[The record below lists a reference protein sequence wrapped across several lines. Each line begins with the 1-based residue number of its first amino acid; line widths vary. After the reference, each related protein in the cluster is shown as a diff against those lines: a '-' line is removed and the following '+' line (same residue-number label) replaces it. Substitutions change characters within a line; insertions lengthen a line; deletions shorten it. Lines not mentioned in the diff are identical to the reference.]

1 MPRISLL
8 LRQFLVFWL
17 LLVAVAAVSAQ
28 GPAAETVRV
37 ANGYDKA
44 AFNYRMELA
53 SEHETFRIYRLTFPS
68 PIQSPVAQNNTV
80 PAELYLPKAVKPGSA
95 PRPAVICLH
104 ILGGGFELTQLQCTA
119 LATRGIPALWFKLPY
134 YAERGLP
141 GGTRAVAADPKLFAQ
156 ALAQGVQDVRRAV
169 DVLASRGEVAPGHIG
184 IMGVSMGGILAAAAA
199 EQEPRISR
207 AVLLLA
213 GGDVLSII
221 HHARETRPLSE
232 MLRRLPPSNRAE
244 VEKAIGQVDPLLN
257 AAALRRRA
265 DQGRVL
271 MMNAAEDEVV
281 PRACTEKL
289 AAALGIGDRVVWLEG
304 LGHYTRHG
312 GLAQGPED
320 GERVLRPG
328 PARRPWVYGARRLAG
343 SRCCHKLAPAESC
356 PPAATGLVVCRR
368 RAQGGPLPPGRSGNP
383 RGLERR
389 QADRW
394 PRANRARRRGSIQR
408 PPQAFHP
415 EQVLILR
422 GQWRRALD
430 GIRQSA
436 LSGGEE
442 SGDDLDRPASPDE
455 SGIVERHGR
464 GRRAYRRAGLG
475 AGNPRPVAF
484 GRSHVPRGQGAS
496 HPSHP
501 AGFQRRASTTACRRR
516 RAERLEAE
524 IQGVRA
530 TVVFHAWQTEA
541 IAQDGLFQPP
551 HDLTIR
557 EVPAA
562 DLRQMWAAV
571 LDFAYANIK
580 PPPSLPVKNSLAIV
594 ARDQAGHGL
603 LCESQ
608 GKRLLFVEGTPE
620 QMGAAQ
626 GRLLR
631 EPIRRL
637 IARVVYGMGAA
648 DSMNSGVWWFDRTAE
663 IERRTGPHLPP
674 RFVAECDAMA
684 LAAGLSTRDA
694 RSGNLFPERF
704 HCSGVAL
711 RGKATADGRILHA
724 RVLDYM
730 RDIGLQDYACVTVFM
745 PAKRNAWISAGYA
758 GFLGTVTA
766 MNERGLAIGEMG
778 GRGEGH
784 WDGVPMSFLLRD
796 IMERA
801 ATVDEALKI
810 LQDSPR
816 TCEYYYVIS
825 DKSRAMVAVQC
836 EPEKITVL
844 RPGEQHPRLPHV
856 PDDTVLVSG
865 GHRAE
870 VLGERIQKGYGRI
883 DVRALMDII
892 KRPVAMDSNLHDAV
906 MAPETLDI
914 WIADAGRK
922 SAACDEPYA
931 HFNLRQLLDYFREKS
946 GR

>member
-1 MPRISLL
+1 MASDKVL
-8 LRQFLVFWL
+8 FLG
-17 LLVAVAAVSAQ
+17 AKK
-28 GPAAETVRV
+28 AETTSIDPLPQTNPELLKGMGAAAGLIDALALAPEILDQWLSVDPMSRE
-37 ANGYDKA
+37 GKA
-44 AFNYRMELA
+44 QV
-53 SEHETFRIYRLTFPS
+53 IRLTRR
-68 PIQSPVAQNNTV
+68 
-80 PAELYLPKAVKPGSA
+80 GSS
-95 PRPAVICLH
+95 
-104 ILGGGFELTQLQCTA
+104 
-119 LATRGIPALWFKLPY
+119 
-134 YAERGLP
+134 
-141 GGTRAVAADPKLFAQ
+141 
-156 ALAQGVQDVRRAV
+156 
-169 DVLASRGEVAPGHIG
+169 DVLR
-184 IMGVSMGGILAAAAA
+184 
-199 EQEPRISR
+199 
-207 AVLLLA
+207 LLLA
-213 GGDVLSII
+213 
-221 HHARETRPLSE
+221 
-232 MLRRLPPSNRAE
+232 
-244 VEKAIGQVDPLLN
+244 
-257 AAALRRRA
+257 A
-265 DQGRVL
+265 D
-271 MMNAAEDEVV
+271 
-281 PRACTEKL
+281 
-289 AAALGIGDRVVWLEG
+289 
-304 LGHYTRHG
+304 
-312 GLAQGPED
+312 
-320 GERVLRPG
+320 
-328 PARRPWVYGARRLAG
+328 GA
-343 SRCCHKLAPAESC
+343 P
-356 PPAATGLVVCRR
+356 
-368 RAQGGPLPPGRSGNP
+368 
-383 RGLERR
+383 
-389 QADRW
+389 
-394 PRANRARRRGSIQR
+394 
-408 PPQAFHP
+408 
-415 EQVLILR
+415 
-422 GQWRRALD
+422 
-430 GIRQSA
+430 
-436 LSGGEE
+436 
-442 SGDDLDRPASPDE
+442 
-455 SGIVERHGR
+455 
-464 GRRAYRRAGLG
+464 
-475 AGNPRPVAF
+475 
-484 GRSHVPRGQGAS
+484 
-496 HPSHP
+496 
-501 AGFQRRASTTACRRR
+501 
-516 RAERLEAE
+516 ERLEAE

-730 RDIGLQDYACVTVFM
+730 RDIGLQDCACVTVFM
-745 PAKRNAWISAGYA
+745 PAGRNAWISAGYA

-870 VLGERIQKGYGRI
+870 VLSERIQKGYGRI